1 MSTQAEALARSKSSS
16 YNYYPNT
23 MITLCMIS
31 YSPIGSISLQVQQL
45 TDVQVVWGPAQLVD
59 SLSKVTYALAYV
71 AYRPDPKEYTV
82 VIRGTTLDSATAW
95 LTEDFE
101 IGTTVPFTNF
111 VANAPSDAAISK
123 GTSDGINDLLSL
135 GDPITGATLVQYLQ
149 TIQDSGDI
157 YVTGHSLG
165 GTLVPPMLA
174 YINDVLYGGG
184 FVHNMALWS
193 FAGLTPGNGAFNTYF
208 SSLGN
213 PLFPFRIYNTLDI
226 APLLWWN
233 QPGLVSIYAPAYP
246 YGDLEAALFD
256 PLFDLAAGIGY
267 AQPASGGTPIP
278 GTLQIE
284 TGLVKWLDQAAYQH
298 HSTTYQTMVAAAYP
312 QT

>member
-1 MSTQAEALARSKSSS
+1 MSTRAEALATSNDDS

-31 YSPIGSISLQVQQL
+31 YSTIDSIKLQVQQQ
-45 TDVQVVWGPAQLVD
+45 TDVQVVWGPAQLLD
-59 SLSKVTYALAYV
+59 SRIAYALAYV
-71 AYRPDPKEYTV
+71 AYRPIPNEYTV
-82 VIRGTTLDSATAW
+82 VIRGTNLDSAKAW
-95 LTEDFE
+95 LSEDFD

-111 VANAPSDAAISK
+111 VANAPSDAVISK

-135 GDPITGATLVQYLQ
+135 SDPTTGTTLLQYLQ
-149 TIQDSGDI
+149 TIQDSGNI

-165 GTLVPPMLA
+165 GTLAPPMFA

-184 FVHNMALWS
+184 FAHNMALWS
-193 FAGLTPGNGAFNTYF
+193 FAGLTPGNGAFNSYF
-208 SSLGN
+208 NSLFN
-213 PLFPFRIYNTLDI
+213 LLFPFRIYNTLDI

-246 YGDLEAALFD
+246 YGDLEKALFD
-256 PLFDLAAGIGY
+256 PLFDMAAGIGY
-267 AQPASGGTPIP
+267 AQLASGGAPIP

-284 TGLVKWLDQAAYQH
+284 TGFLKWFDQAAYQH
-298 HSTTYQTMVAAAYP
+298 HSTTYQAMVAAAYP
-312 QT
+312 QTL